1 MPSTVIAAMSYDAEQ
16 HTLTIVFRG
25 KRGTYRYYNVT
36 QEEYDE
42 FRSAPSKGA
51 FLNHTFKGRQHPF
64 ERVHSSQGIHL
75 VKGF

>member
-25 KRGTYRYYNVT
+25 KRGTYRYYDVT
-36 QEEYDE
+36 PEEYDE
-42 FRSAPSKGA
+42 FRSAPSKGT

-64 ERVHSSQGIHL
+64 ERVHSSHGIHL
-75 VKGF
+75 VKRS

>member
-1 MPSTVIAAMSYDAEQ
+1 MPSTVITAMSYDPEQ
-16 HTLTIVFRG
+16 RTLTIVFRG
-25 KRGTYRYYNVT
+25 ERGTYRYYNVT

-51 FLNHTFKGRQHPF
+51 FLNHTFKGRQHRF

-75 VKGF
+75 VKR